1 MSSVKK
7 YSAVESKSQ
16 ENTRETYQINRH
28 KLIGGVAKGPLQ
40 NDLEMT
46 FCHAIL
52 LSVPC
57 NFHKN
62 IKSFRKI
69 QTVKH
74 FLAIGTGIVISCDLT
89 KAVFFQMRSFFW
101 WLLQNVFFFD
111 PQTKT
116 EGASQHTSED
126 SINSF
131 SGSSRKT
138 HFEGSI
144 PDTNVKPYYHCNIV
158 PADYHLRKD
167 TKFGSCIFL
176 IAEKIKKTSA
186 IRTLHAPPG

>member
-7 YSAVESKSQ
+7 YSALSGIQTQ
-16 ENTRETYQINRH
+16 ENIREPYQINTH

-74 FLAIGTGIVISCDLT
+74 FLAIGTGIVISCDST
-89 KAVFFQMRSFFW
+89 KAVFFQMRSFFGGYS
-101 WLLQNVFFFD
+101 
-111 PQTKT
+111 KM
-116 EGASQHTSED
+116 
-126 SINSF
+126 SF
-131 SGSSRKT
+131 SLIHKLKPKGLRNTLPKIQ
-138 HFEGSI
+138 SI
-144 PDTNVKPYYHCNIV
+144 RFQV
-158 PADYHLRKD
+158 PLGKHILRD
-167 TKFGSCIFL
+167 PFQT
-176 IAEKIKKTSA
+176 
-186 IRTLHAPPG
+186 RT